1 MSGGIHVRVAGEGDL
16 AWLVE
21 HDGHLGE
28 ADLRP
33 KVAASEVFL
42 AEVGGRPAGLV
53 RIDLLWSRIP
63 FVAQVRVLEGDRRRG
78 VGRAMMEFV
87 RARARAQGVGFVLSS
102 SAADKAEPQAC
113 HRAFGFEECG
123 FVARLN
129 HDAVGEVF
137 FRQDT

>member
-53 RIDLLWSRIP
+53 RIDLLWSWIP
-63 FVAQVRVLEGDRRRG
+63 VVAQVLEGDRRRG

-102 SAADKAEPQAC
+102 SAADEAEPQAW
-113 HRAFGFEECG
+113 HRAVGFEECG

>member
-1 MSGGIHVRVAGEGDL
+1 
-16 AWLVE
+16 
-21 HDGHLGE
+21 
-28 ADLRP
+28 
-33 KVAASEVFL
+33 VFL

-63 FVAQVRVLEGDRRRG
+63 FVAQVRVLEGDRCRG

-102 SAADKAEPQAC
+102 SAADEAEPQAW
-113 HRAFGFEECG
+113 HRAVGFEECG